1 VFEDALI
8 AFKRGIT
15 FSSPIR
21 IRFIGE
27 PAVDARGPLR
37 EFFRLLMLAIFTN
50 PSLFE
55 GEDDSKVAAHNMAK
69 LEAQVFQHIG
79 QMIAVSI
86 MHGGPGP
93 QCLSHAVVDY
103 LTYGMS
109 KVHATISDIP
119 DKDVKEK
126 MALVGSVW
134 LFGPVALNVFMYFYS
149 WREKTA
155 MLVFRSY
162 WTVQT
167 STFAIIVESYNQENS
182 TQC

>member
-1 VFEDALI
+1 M
-8 AFKRGIT
+8 FKRGIT
-15 FSSPIR
+15 FASPIR

-27 PAVDARGPLR
+27 PAVDAGGPLR

-55 GEDDSKVAAHNMAK
+55 GEDDSKVAAHNMAA
-69 LEAQVFQHIG
+69 LEAQVFRHIG

-103 LTYGMS
+103 LTYGSMS

-119 DKDVKEK
+119 DKDIEEK
-126 MALVGSVW
+126 MARVGNVW
-134 LFGPVALNVFMYFYS
+134 LFEAC
-149 WREKTA
+149 
-155 MLVFRSY
+155 RS
-162 WTVQT
+162 V
-167 STFAIIVESYNQENS
+167 
-182 TQC
+182 